1 MGEAIRIAK
10 YSELRDLEESLRTG
24 PRAIVLYGTSAMW
37 RANPTF
43 VPYMGQLVVWADK
56 GTGLHPEDLGIKIG
70 DGSAYNLD
78 LPFVGD
84 AALSRITA
92 LISAHVNDASAHV
105 SGEDRRRW
113 DNKVT
118 TGDAVAQENLIITR
132 D

>member
-24 PRAIVLYGTSAMW
+24 PKAIVLYGTSAMW

-43 VPYMGQLVVWADK
+43 VPYMGQVVVWADK

-70 DGSAYNLD
+70 DGLAYNLD

-84 AALSRITA
+84 AALARLSE
-92 LISAHVNDASAHV
+92 LISVHVNDTSAHV
-105 SGEDRRRW
+105 SGEDRSRW
-113 DNKVT
+113 DHKVT
-118 TGDAVAQENLIITR
+118 TDDEVDQENLIITR